1 MELHWEDVAGHETQK
16 LQLRTMLREH
26 RLPHALL
33 LSGPAGVGKKKLGH
47 VLAAALLCEADDAPC
62 GHCASCRA
70 MASGSHPDYLEV
82 LPERTGKNTAVI
94 RIDAIRSMQVEASR
108 YPILAKQRVVL
119 IDDADCMNEAAEN
132 SLLKTLEEPEGAVT
146 FLLIKGARSSLLDTI
161 VSRCMPLS
169 FGTVPEDAMVEV
181 LAGRGLA
188 TAEARELASLAD
200 GSIGRAL
207 ALHEHEGL
215 SRRDDALSFL
225 VKLRQMDMPAVWQRS
240 QAMGELDRET
250 LSEWFLYLNMM
261 LRDLL
266 VLAEDGGSALLYHA
280 DIRAKLL
287 ELLPRYPEDIVFALL
302 GELREVQKRLQ
313 ANVNLRLLMEGFLI
327 RARDIALRTL

>member
-1 MELHWEDVAGHETQK
+1 
-16 LQLRTMLREH
+16 
-26 RLPHALL
+26 
-33 LSGPAGVGKKKLGH
+33 
-47 VLAAALLCEADDAPC
+47 
-62 GHCASCRA
+62 

-146 FLLIKGARSSLLDTI
+146 FLLITGARSSLLDTI

-207 ALHEHEGL
+207 ALHEHEACRAATMRCL
-215 SRRDDALSFL
+215 SSSSSVRWICLPSGSVRR
-225 VKLRQMDMPAVWQRS
+225 RW
-240 QAMGELDRET
+240 
-250 LSEWFLYLNMM
+250 
-261 LRDLL
+261 
-266 VLAEDGGSALLYHA
+266 GSLTV
-280 DIRAKLL
+280 RRF
-287 ELLPRYPEDIVFALL
+287 PS
-302 GELREVQKRLQ
+302 GSC
-313 ANVNLRLLMEGFLI
+313 
-327 RARDIALRTL
+327 TST